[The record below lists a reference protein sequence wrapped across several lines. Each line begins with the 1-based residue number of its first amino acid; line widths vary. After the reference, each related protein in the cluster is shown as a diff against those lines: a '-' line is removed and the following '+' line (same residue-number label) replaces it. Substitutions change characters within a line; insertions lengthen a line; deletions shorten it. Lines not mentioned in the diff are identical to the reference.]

1 MKSQPRFVK
10 FGSEGPRIEGVFS
23 GGEKGRRPVLLC
35 APHPLYGG
43 NMDNEVIVT
52 LAGALVDMGHPVL
65 RFNYRGVG
73 GSEGEYGGGGGE
85 ASDTAGAADFLLGE
99 ADARRVMVVAY
110 SFGAWV
116 AMMCR
121 QARDDLDPLV
131 LVSPPNRMMD
141 FDFDVAGARLFV
153 LAGTRDDFCDLELL
167 ARQFPANV
175 TPIEGADHFYGRGL
189 DTLQREVTRIARGLD
204 S

>member
-1 MKSQPRFVK
+1 MKPQPRFVT
-10 FGSEGPRIEGVFS
+10 FGSEGPRLEGVFTP
-23 GGEKGRRPVLLC
+23 GGEGKRPALFC

-43 NMDNEVIVT
+43 SMDNEVIVT
-52 LAGALVDMGHPVL
+52 LADALADMGHPVL

-73 GSEGEYGGGGGE
+73 RSEGEYGGGGGE
-85 ASDTAGAADFLLGE
+85 AADAASAADFLMGE
-99 ADARRVMVVAY
+99 TEAGRVMVVAY

-121 QARDDLDPLV
+121 QARGDLDPLV
-131 LVSPPNRMMD
+131 LLSPPNRMMD
-141 FDFDVAGARLFV
+141 FDFDIAGARLFV
-153 LAGTRDDFCDLELL
+153 LAGTRDDYCDLELL

-189 DTLQREVTRIARGLD
+189 EVLRREVSRIARELD
-204 S
+204 V